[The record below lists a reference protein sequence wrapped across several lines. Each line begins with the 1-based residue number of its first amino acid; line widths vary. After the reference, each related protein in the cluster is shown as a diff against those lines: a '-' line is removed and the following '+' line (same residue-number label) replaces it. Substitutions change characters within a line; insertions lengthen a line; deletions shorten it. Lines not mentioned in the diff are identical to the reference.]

1 MGHVGMTT
9 MSASPSEPSRIHTFR
24 HYIRAWEMGT
34 GLPVSLEPGE
44 YRVTGEELLNGV
56 RYLRLNDTFRVDVR
70 DLSD

>member
-1 MGHVGMTT
+1 MTT
-9 MSASPSEPSRIHTFR
+9 MSASQSNSNRTHIFR

-44 YRVTGEELLNGV
+44 YLVTGEEQFNGV
-56 RYLRLNDTFRVDVR
+56 KYLRLNDMYRVDVR